1 MSENLFDLVASN
13 AIAAYYNE
21 VAGNKVAP
29 LGAALFPAKKKMGLK
44 LEWIKGYNDLPVAL
58 QPSAFDA
65 KPQLRDRG
73 EVSLETTRM
82 PFFRESMRLGEQ
94 ERQELLIFQEANNS
108 QYAMAAINKIFDDV
122 TTLVNGAHV
131 NPEIMRMALLTS
143 GAFTIQSGSHTGEAV
158 TYAYNYDPDGTW
170 ATNNV
175 TTLTGTDKWSDTT
188 NSNPIADIMTV
199 KRTAESYGVTITKAI
214 IGATAWS
221 YLMSNENIIG
231 AIYPLGNTVNLT
243 DAQVQEY
250 LFNQTGIRFVVYSKM
265 YKDTSKASAYYYPQ
279 DGCVTFLSDG
289 DLGSTWYGTTPEEA
303 DLMSGVAGVDV
314 SVVDTGVAILV
325 KKESLP
331 VNIITSVS
339 EIVLPSFEGMNEV
352 YNIKWS

>member
-1 MSENLFDLVASN
+1 MANIFELVNSN
-13 AIAAYYNE
+13 AMAAYYNT
-21 VAGNKVAP
+21 VAGEHIAP

-73 EVSLETTRM
+73 EISLETTRM

-94 ERQELLIFQEANNS
+94 DRQDLLMFQEANHNE
-108 QYAMAAINKIFDDV
+108 YAMTAINKIFDDT
-122 TTLVNGAHV
+122 TTLVRGAHV
-131 NPEIMRMALLTS
+131 NPEIMRMALLTK
-143 GAFTIQSGSHTGEAV
+143 GTFTIASGTHTGESV
-158 TYAYNYDPDGTW
+158 TYEYNYDPNGTW
-170 ATNNV
+170 AASNT
-175 TTLTGTDKWSDTT
+175 TTLTGTDAWSDTT
-188 NSNPIADIMTV
+188 NSNPIQDIMTI
-199 KRTAESYGVTITKAI
+199 KRKAESYGVTLTKAI
-214 IGATAWS
+214 VGATTWG
-221 YLMSNENIIG
+221 YLVQNKNIIG

-243 DAQVQEY
+243 DAQVSDY
-250 LFNQTGIRFVVYSKM
+250 LFNATGIRFTVYAKM
-265 YKDTSKASAYYYPQ
+265 YKDTSKASQYYYPQ
-279 DGCVTFLSDG
+279 DKFVTFLSDVS
-289 DLGSTWYGTTPEEA
+289 LGNTWYGTTPEEA

-314 SVVDTGVAILV
+314 SIVDTGVAILV

-352 YNIKWS
+352 YNITW